1 MHWLAV
7 DPESWA
13 QSESPVHLMP
23 VREDHYVHPAA
34 LLHPHHRAG
43 EAGLHILH
51 HQPGLGRRSEEHTS
65 ELQSRGHLVCRL
77 LLEKK
82 ERMARM
88 VGNCRRYSSMLNCA
102 RSTEAKGGQCTR
114 LS

>member
-51 HQPGLGRRSEEHTS
+51 HQPRLGRHARYLRFTLRVGGEHIGAIAVETGEAGVSTGSGHAVRLGTS
-65 ELQSRGHLVCRL
+65 VGKSSDRRVELAL
-77 LLEKK
+77 
-82 ERMARM
+82 
-88 VGNCRRYSSMLNCA
+88 
-102 RSTEAKGGQCTR
+102 
-114 LS
+114 